1 MLSEWE
7 SIGRGLSSVKNRLRP
22 REAEGNEDIKMTH
35 IQVMFNPET
44 VALIGATEKE
54 GAVGR
59 TILENLLRSKERKIF
74 PINPHREKVLDVES
88 YPSITSV
95 PEHVNLAVV
104 ATPARSVPE
113 VVEECGRAG
122 VEGVLIIS
130 AGFKEIGE
138 VGKRLENEVDR
149 IRKKYG
155 MRILGPNCVGFI
167 RPPLGLNA
175 TFLKGQ
181 PPPGDIAFISQSG
194 ALGGAILDWAV
205 TAGIGFS
212 MFASL
217 GSMIDVDFGDMI
229 DFLGDDEA
237 TKSILIYMEGVGNAR
252 KFMSAARGFARRK
265 PIIILKPGRFAESA
279 RAAHSHTG
287 AMAGDDAV
295 YEAAFRRAGILRVRE
310 IAELF
315 DAAQVLDS
323 KKLPAGPRLAIV
335 TAAGGPGVMATDAL
349 IDLGGE
355 LAKLSDESMKQ
366 LNAFLPSYWSKG
378 NPIDVLGGATVDRFT
393 KPLTICLSDR
403 MVDGVLV
410 IYVPM
415 DSAPSTQVAQAVADV
430 ARNTWKP
437 IIATWMGAKDV
448 EEGRHIFVENNIPT
462 YETPEEAVRTY
473 VNMCRYKRHLDQLY
487 ETPAELPSHKAP
499 SKGHLKELLRMAL
512 TEGRTLLNEE
522 ESKDF
527 LKTYGIP
534 VTMPQLAQGPEEA
547 VSIAE
552 KMGYPVVIKVVS
564 PDISHKSDV
573 GGVIIEIGSS
583 AALKEAY
590 EKLMQR
596 IKKRAP
602 EAAIAGVAVEKMITD
617 IDYELILGA
626 KKDKDFGSVIL
637 FGMGGTTAE
646 FIKDFSIGLPP
657 LNQTL
662 AKMLMQD
669 TKVYKML
676 QGYRGKPAA
685 DLEELEEIL
694 VNFSNLIVDFPE
706 IAELDVNPL
715 AISNGR
721 ASALDARIVIDR
733 DYGAAGQSPYPHL
746 VITPYP
752 TKYITSWQL
761 SEGTEVLLRPIRPE
775 DEPAEHEM
783 LSSLSEETV
792 RTRFFSTIKDIS
804 HEWLI
809 LFCNIDYD
817 RHMAIV
823 AEVQENGKKKMI
835 GVARLM
841 MNPDLTSGE
850 LAVLVHDRFQG
861 KGLGHKFVEV
871 LIDIAREKGLEDI
884 RAEVLTDNKRM
895 LTVLKRLGFK
905 THWLPGGTSKA
916 VLNLKE

>member
-1 MLSEWE
+1 MS
-7 SIGRGLSSVKNRLRP
+7 
-22 REAEGNEDIKMTH
+22 H
-35 IQVMFNPET
+35 IQVMFDPKT
-44 VALIGATEKE
+44 IALIGATEKR
-54 GAVGR
+54 GAFGR
-59 TILENLLRSKERKIF
+59 AILENLLRSKERRIF
-74 PINPHREKVLDVES
+74 PVNPLREKVLDVKS
-88 YPSITSV
+88 YHSITSV

-113 VVEECGRAG
+113 VVEECGQAG

-130 AGFKEIGE
+130 SGFKEIGE
-138 VGKRLENEVDR
+138 EGKRLESEVHR
-149 IRKKYG
+149 IRNKYG
-155 MRILGPNCVGFI
+155 MRILGPNCLGFV

-175 TFLKGQ
+175 TFLRGT
-181 PPPGDIAFISQSG
+181 PPPGNIAFISQSG
-194 ALGGAILDWAV
+194 ALGSAILDWAV
-205 TAGIGFS
+205 SAGIGFS

-229 DFLGDDEA
+229 DFLGGDEA

-252 KFMSAARGFARRK
+252 KFISAAREFARRK

-295 YEAAFRRAGILRVRE
+295 YEAAFRRTGIVRVRE

-315 DAAQVLDS
+315 DAAKVLDS
-323 KKLPAGPRLAIV
+323 KRLPAGPRLAIV

-366 LNAFLPSYWSKG
+366 LNAFLPSYWSKA
-378 NPIDVLGGATVDRFT
+378 NPVDVLGGATVDRIT
-393 KPLTICLSDR
+393 KALTICLSDP
-403 MVDGVLV
+403 MVDGALV

-415 DSAPSTQVAQAVADV
+415 DSAPSNQVAQAVVDI
-430 ARNTWKP
+430 ARNAWKP

-448 EEGRHIFVENNIPT
+448 EEGRRIFVENNIPN
-462 YETPEEAVRTY
+462 YDTPEEAVRTY

-487 ETPAELPSHKAP
+487 ETPAELPAHKAP
-499 SKGHLKELLRMAL
+499 SKDHLKELLRMAL

-527 LKTYGIP
+527 LMTYGIP
-534 VTMPQLAQGPEEA
+534 VTMAHLAQSPEAA

-552 KMGYPVVIKVVS
+552 KVGYPVVIKVVS

-573 GGVIIEIGSS
+573 GGVIMGIDSS
-583 AALKEAY
+583 PALKEAY

-596 IKKRAP
+596 VKKRAP
-602 EAAIAGVAVEKMITD
+602 EAAIAGVAVEKMITNV
-617 IDYELILGA
+617 DYELILGA

-637 FGMGGTTAE
+637 FGMGGTMAE

-662 AKMLMQD
+662 AKMLIQD
-669 TKVYKML
+669 TKVHKML
-676 QGYRGKPAA
+676 QGFRGKPAA
-685 DLEELEEIL
+685 DFEGLEAIL

-706 IAELDVNPL
+706 IAEIDINPL
-715 AISNGR
+715 AISNGG
-721 ASALDARIVIDR
+721 ASALDARIIIDR
-733 DYGAAGQSPYPHL
+733 DYGAAGRSPYPHL
-746 VITPYP
+746 IITPYP
-752 TKYITSWQL
+752 TKYITPWQL

-783 LSSLSEETV
+783 LSSLSKETL
-792 RTRFFSTIKDIS
+792 RTRFFSAIKDIS

-823 AEVQENGKKKMI
+823 AEVQENGKKKII
-835 GVARLM
+835 GVARLI

-861 KGLGHKFVEV
+861 KGLGYKFVEV
-871 LIDIAREKGLEDI
+871 LIGIAREKGLEDI
-884 RAEVLTDNKRM
+884 RAEVLTENKRM
-895 LTVLKRLGFK
+895 LKILRRLGF
-905 THWLPGGTSKA
+905 TTQWLPGGTSEA
-916 VLNLKE
+916 VLKLKE